1 MATTPDPNQAFLRE
15 VDEELRR
22 DQVAAL
28 WRKWGVV
35 AIVAVVAALAIF
47 AGVLWWNHHRQQ
59 VAGAEGET
67 LQKAFDS
74 LGANKV
80 AEADKPLGEL
90 AQSKS
95 AGYRATAMFS
105 QADILLEKR
114 DDKGAVAKF
123 AAIAGDSSLPK
134 PFRDLATV
142 RQTAAEYDS
151 MQPQAV
157 IDRLRPLATKDSA
170 WFGSA
175 GEMVAIAYLRMN
187 RRDLAGDL
195 FGKIARDENV
205 PASIRQRAV
214 EMAGVLGVDAVDQK
228 GSNKQ

>member
-28 WRKWGVV
+28 WRNWGKV
-35 AIVAVVAALAIF
+35 ALAAIVAALAIF
-47 AGVLWWNHHRQQ
+47 AGILWWNHNKEQ
-59 VAGAEGET
+59 VAGVEGET
-67 LQKAFDS
+67 LQKAYDS

-80 AEADKPLGEL
+80 AEAEKPLAEL
-90 AQSKS
+90 VKS
-95 AGYRATAMFS
+95 DSSGYRATAMFT

-114 DDKGAVAKF
+114 DDKAAIAKF
-123 AAIAGDSSLPK
+123 AAIAADTSLPK
-134 PFRDLATV
+134 PFRDLALV
-142 RQTAAEYDS
+142 RQTTAEYDAL
-151 MQPQAV
+151 QPQAV
-157 IDRLRPLATKDSA
+157 IDRLRPLATKESA

-187 RRDLAGDL
+187 RRELAGDL
-195 FGKIARDENV
+195 FGRIAREESV
-205 PASIRQRAV
+205 PPSIRQRAL